1 MLRTLTPTRPRIAEL
16 MIFSIEHSE
25 AISEI
30 TLTIKESL
38 SNPKTPLS
46 KKIARLYAL
55 SDVLYNCTV
64 KGMNAVG
71 YRKGFK
77 IHLPGIFQEI
87 HFAYQTECDRGGGV
101 GSSGAEC
108 FKERVLACCRVWD
121 EWGVYPSEFL
131 IRLQNIFLGLLSAN
145 SRVSF
150 IDLFLYNFSG
160 VLTKFW
166 LKPQEEEEKILSLPD
181 DEDDSPP
188 HSPSS
193 RRSPSSHR
201 RKSPPRAQLPPK
213 SALNLVRALQ
223 SLPEDEDLDGVP
235 LNEDLSPKIPTQPA
249 PQPIKMQFLPSKW
262 ETIDPEEVAAGAV
275 TTTSKWDLFEEKDKE
290 KEVGIVDYDE
300 EEEDVDGEPM
310 VESPQQNPEDE
321 RRLLREVELKVVAY
335 EDELVENSGRVG
347 GDVGE
352 MVEEYRKRLLNQL
365 VSGGA
370 SSEEV
375 SQRREEKSDE
385 RLGRRR
391 RRSSRRDD
399 EEEED
404 DQETRFLIN
413 SL

>member
-1 MLRTLTPTRPRIAEL
+1 M
-16 MIFSIEHSE
+16 
-25 AISEI
+25 
-30 TLTIKESL
+30 
-38 SNPKTPLS
+38 
-46 KKIARLYAL
+46 
-55 SDVLYNCTV
+55 
-64 KGMNAVG
+64 
-71 YRKGFK
+71 
-77 IHLPGIFQEI
+77 
-87 HFAYQTECDRGGGV
+87 
-101 GSSGAEC
+101 
-108 FKERVLACCRVWD
+108 
-121 EWGVYPSEFL
+121 
-131 IRLQNIFLGLLSAN
+131 
-145 SRVSF
+145 
-150 IDLFLYNFSG
+150 
-160 VLTKFW
+160 
-166 LKPQEEEEKILSLPD
+166 
-181 DEDDSPP
+181 
-188 HSPSS
+188 
-193 RRSPSSHR
+193 
-201 RKSPPRAQLPPK
+201 
-213 SALNLVRALQ
+213 
-223 SLPEDEDLDGVP
+223 
-235 LNEDLSPKIPTQPA
+235 
-249 PQPIKMQFLPSKW
+249 
-262 ETIDPEEVAAGAV
+262 
-275 TTTSKWDLFEEKDKE
+275 
-290 KEVGIVDYDE
+290 DYDE